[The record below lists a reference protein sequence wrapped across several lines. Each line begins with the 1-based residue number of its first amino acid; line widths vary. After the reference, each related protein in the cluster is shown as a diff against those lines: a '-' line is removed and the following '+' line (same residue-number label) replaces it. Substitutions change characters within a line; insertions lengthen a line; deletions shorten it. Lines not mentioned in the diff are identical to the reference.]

1 MEEILLNI
9 DSRYRD
15 TIMYPTETKFRYTL
29 EKSIKNVGSIK
40 LASLE
45 VNNSIN
51 YISSTRKNNF
61 LKIHLPNKVNDPVG
75 TIIQLEDGFL
85 QLVAG
90 INTLMNSIFEGL
102 FNKNSSLQT
111 KQVNGEPISEKYFYI
126 FYLNS
131 DLQLALDF
139 NNSNYMPTTL
149 QNPLI
154 LQAGWYSIYGM
165 VLQINNYITQKYN
178 ERQTYKNSNLNDTS
192 VINLDSGNFQFS
204 SAININIY
212 DRRFRS
218 VTSIT
223 SNNKQY
229 YQPNANDCVRVDN
242 ITINNNIYNA
252 NNLATNLYT
261 FKNDFYKFYLYDT
274 SNYIIA
280 VTSADYPV
288 LGILDKMATNSYVI
302 PNGYIGEGTNLLGSS
317 IYYLNN
323 SAADPTMDSTQ
334 IYNLQATTNLT
345 SLRVSVTNTFTKPS
359 STSGSNTNYY
369 YYWQDISSANNQS
382 WTTSDSS
389 NVTGNLV
396 IKSYLLA
403 QGFITIAQ
411 YNDTTYKP
419 NCKKDIASFEI
430 DFNTYTDLNSYLV
443 NNIVDLHSLQYP
455 PLGYYL
461 GFRPELTKKA
471 NKFLISP
478 IWLDTDCIIQAP
490 KMFNTSGDSYIFI
503 RINEYGYV
511 DFFNKPML
519 GKVLMTTGLGNP
531 KIDDGLSKEYRFRQP
546 VNIQRLDIELVD
558 FLGNTLD
565 LNGSDWS
572 CTVEIKPYV
581 SSTQKLTNEKQALVF
596 S

>member
-15 TIMYPTETKFRYTL
+15 TLIYPNETKFRYTL

-61 LKIHLPNKVNDPVG
+61 IKIHLPNKLNDPIG

-85 QLVAG
+85 QLVAS

-111 KQVNGEPISEKYFYI
+111 KQVNGEPISEKYFYF

-139 NNSNYMPTTL
+139 NNADYMPTTL

-154 LQAGWYSIYGM
+154 LQQGWYSMYGM

-178 ERQTYKNSNLNDTS
+178 ERLAYKNNNINDTS
-192 VINLDSGNFQFS
+192 VIELDSGNFQFT
-204 SAININIY
+204 SAININIF

-223 SNNKQY
+223 LNNKLY
-229 YQPNANDCVRVDN
+229 YQPNANDCIRVDN

-274 SNYIIA
+274 SNFIIA
-280 VTSADYPV
+280 ITSSDYPV
-288 LGILDKMATNSYVI
+288 LGILDRMATNSYII
-302 PNGYIGEGTNLLGSS
+302 PNGYVGAGTNLLGSS

-323 SAADPTMDSTQ
+323 NAADPTMDNTQ

-345 SLRVSVTNTFTKPS
+345 SLRISITNTFTKPS

-369 YYWQDISSANNQS
+369 FYWQDITTPNNQS
-382 WTTSDSS
+382 WTTPDSS

-403 QGFITIAQ
+403 NGFITIAQ
-411 YNDTTYKP
+411 YNDIIYKP

-430 DFNTYTDLNSYLV
+430 DFNTYNDLNTYLV
-443 NNIVDLHSLQYP
+443 NNIIDIKNLQYP

-461 GFRPELTKKA
+461 GFRPDMTKKA

-478 IWLDTDCIIQAP
+478 IWLDTDCIIAAP
-490 KMFNTSGDSYIFI
+490 RMFNTSGDAYIFI
-503 RINEYGYV
+503 RINDYGYLN
-511 DFFNKPML
+511 FFNKSML
-519 GKVLMTTGLGNP
+519 GKILMTTGLGNP
-531 KIDDGLSKEYRFRQP
+531 KIDDGMSKEYRFRQP
-546 VNIQRLDIELVD
+546 INIQRLDIELVD
-558 FLGNTLD
+558 YLGNTLD
-565 LNGSDWS
+565 LNGYDWS

-581 SSTQKLTNEKQALVF
+581 SSTQKLINEKQALVF